1 MGAILVGT
9 VIGLAFGVLYI
20 LIPSAVYHVRARKIL
35 RRAEEAEKQG
45 DLQNAITHYKQL
57 ILAGAANEKEVPT
70 WLAHLQAV
78 YQKQGSQPKTD
89 EVMEA
94 HKTIVDIWKS
104 KMSGSEKKRLHRAAI
119 DGMKAKLD
127 ALP

>member
-1 MGAILVGT
+1 
-9 VIGLAFGVLYI
+9 
-20 LIPSAVYHVRARKIL
+20 
-35 RRAEEAEKQG
+35 
-45 DLQNAITHYKQL
+45 
-57 ILAGAANEKEVPT
+57 
-70 WLAHLQAV
+70 LAHLQAV